1 MLIYTHICH
10 LPVLSVSLLF
20 ALPVNEKWFLG
31 DANVII
37 RLYLCFFF
45 KATSNSKIKLV
56 LEEFTLT
63 MRKVFSQGQS
73 Y

>member
-1 MLIYTHICH
+1 MLIYTHTCH

-37 RLYLCFFF
+37 RLYLWFFL
-45 KATSNSKIKLV
+45 KQQVIARLSWYWKNLP
-56 LEEFTLT
+56 
-63 MRKVFSQGQS
+63 
-73 Y
+73 